1 MPKAPRLGHSCI
13 SRPFV
18 ESKGQLATTTLQLM
32 SSGTTS
38 RIEIATRH
46 THTHA
51 LGPEEHPSLLELLK
65 EATTVTR
72 VLHDSQSSRSAG
84 LVLLQIFILIGV
96 ARLAKK
102 RPDQMCI
109 CTQARRSGTLNQHS
123 SCEKAKG
130 AGCNGEVRL
139 SDEGPQTQHPLSIL
153 SALSRKEPNIPS
165 PKAFQGF
172 PSLQEPCSVAPATK
186 SIICRSSVT
195 ARSHCAAFF
204 ATILLCALKLQ
215 ADLVQTRA
223 NSFLQR

>member
-1 MPKAPRLGHSCI
+1 MPKVPRLGHSCI

-46 THTHA
+46 THTHTHA
-51 LGPEEHPSLLELLK
+51 REPEEHPSLLELLK

-102 RPDQMCI
+102 RPNQMCI
-109 CTQARRSGTLNQHS
+109 CTQARRSGTFNQHS

-130 AGCNGEVRL
+130 AGCNGEARL

-172 PSLQEPCSVAPATK
+172 PRLSKPSGALFCGPSNEIHHLQEQRHSALP
-186 SIICRSSVT
+186 T
-195 ARSHCAAFF
+195 ARP
-204 ATILLCALKLQ
+204 
-215 ADLVQTRA
+215 
-223 NSFLQR
+223 FLQPYFFVR